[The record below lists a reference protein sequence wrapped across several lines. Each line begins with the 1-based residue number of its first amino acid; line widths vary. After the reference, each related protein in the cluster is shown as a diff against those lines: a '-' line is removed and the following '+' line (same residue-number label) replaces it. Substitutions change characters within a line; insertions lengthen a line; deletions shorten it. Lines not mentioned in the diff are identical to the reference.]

1 MLDSPHVNS
10 RESVEILDS
19 ETQAKYEHLQSILR
33 EMESV
38 LVAYSG
44 GVDSALLL
52 KVAHD
57 VLGERA
63 IGAIASSPTYAP
75 EETEEAIAVAR
86 QLGLPLITLQTY
98 ELEDERYVVNDLN
111 RCYFCKTE
119 LFTQLEP
126 LAKQH
131 NVRYIAYGINKDDE
145 GDFRPGQRAAREFG
159 VRGPLK
165 EAGMGKRE
173 IRAVAHMLGV
183 PVWDKPAMACFSSR
197 IPYGSKVDIAS
208 LQMIYKAEKLLRELG
223 FKQLRVRHHDKIARI
238 EVERSEIPRL
248 IEEEMSRTV
257 TDGLRKI
264 GYSYV
269 TVDLLGYRSGSM
281 NEGFFKKKKSAENL

>member
-1 MLDSPHVNS
+1 MLDTPSVKSPA
-10 RESVEILDS
+10 LDE
-19 ETQAKYEHLQSILR
+19 ETRAKYERLQAILR

-63 IGAIASSPTYAP
+63 MGAIAASPAYAD
-75 EETEEAIAVAR
+75 EETAEAIAVA
-86 QLGLPLITLQTY
+86 QQMGLPLLTLETH
-98 ELEDERYVVNDLN
+98 ELEDERYLANDVN

-119 LFTQLEP
+119 LFSQLEP

-131 NVRYIAYGINKDDE
+131 ALRYIAYGVNKDDD
-145 GDFRPGQRAAREFG
+145 GDFRPGQRAAREFS

-197 IPYGSKVDIAS
+197 IPYGSRVNVAA
-208 LQMIYKAEKLLRELG
+208 LRMIYSAEKVLRDLG
-223 FKQLRVRHHDKIARI
+223 FRQVRVRHHDKIARI
-238 EVERSEIPRL
+238 EVERAELPRL
-248 IEEEMSRTV
+248 LDEEISRQV
-257 TDGLRKI
+257 TQQLRAI
-264 GYSYV
+264 GYLYV
-269 TVDLLGYRSGSM
+269 TVDLQGYRTGSM
-281 NEGFFKKKKSAENL
+281 NEGFFKKKSRPS

>member
-1 MLDSPHVNS
+1 LMVDIRDVKGEHVEGLDA
-10 RESVEILDS
+10 
-19 ETQAKYEHLQSILR
+19 ETQAKYEHLQAILR

-57 VLGERA
+57 VLGDRA
-63 IGAIASSPTYAP
+63 IGVIASSPTYAP
-75 EETEEAIAVAR
+75 EETEEAIAVA
-86 QLGLPLITLQTY
+86 QQMGISLLSIETH
-98 ELEDERYVVNDLN
+98 EMEDERYVANDRN

-126 LAKQH
+126 VAKQH
-131 NVRYIAYGINKDDE
+131 NVRFIAYGVNKDDD

-173 IRAVAHMLGV
+173 IRAVARLLGV

-197 IPYGSKVDIAS
+197 IPYGSKVDLAS

-223 FKQLRVRHHDKIARI
+223 FRQVRVRHHDKVARI
-238 EVERSEIPRL
+238 EVERAELPRL
-248 IEEEMSRTV
+248 IEEDVSRVV

-269 TVDLLGYRSGSM
+269 TVDLMGYRSGSM
-281 NEGFFKKKKSAENL
+281 NEGFFKKKSQITR